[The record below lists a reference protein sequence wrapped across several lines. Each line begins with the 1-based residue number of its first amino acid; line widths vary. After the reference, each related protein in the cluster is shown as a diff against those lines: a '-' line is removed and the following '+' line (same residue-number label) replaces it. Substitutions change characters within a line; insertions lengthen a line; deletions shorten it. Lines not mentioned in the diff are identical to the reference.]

1 MKGLAAASDVP
12 VGELFFLNIAYE
24 LTAHCTGIVAQG
36 SDGKILQAR
45 NLDIPKEL
53 SNFMPLKSTFIGNFQ
68 RGGRTAYK
76 CVINAGV
83 IGTATG
89 EKPNS
94 FTINLNERRTGSIW
108 DYFIYRDLKH
118 PGSGILFL
126 IRDALADPDIDY
138 QGVLN
143 RFIYIPMISSSYIII
158 AGTKPGEG
166 AVISRDRREAVKPFS
181 NGVWKLDNLVGRWY
195 LLQTNNDHWTEPPG
209 PVLPLGELGSRLG
222 RHNLGG
228 GIFVN

>member
-1 MKGLAAASDVP
+1 M
-12 VGELFFLNIAYE
+12 
-24 LTAHCTGIVAQG
+24 C
-36 SDGKILQAR
+36 
-45 NLDIPKEL
+45 
-53 SNFMPLKSTFIGNFQ
+53 
-68 RGGRTAYK
+68 
-76 CVINAGV
+76 INAGV

-195 LLQTNNDHWTEPPG
+195 LLQTNHDHWTEPPNLEPHSKKDDPLIISSYERFKCG
-209 PVLPLGELGSRLG
+209 NEEMKKMGQVNLTPQRLVDVLSTPPVYNDHTFYVTVMSAADSSLSQSWF
-222 RHNLGG
+222 RHVKNS
-228 GIFVN
+228 